1 MRIDLHIHT
10 SPLSA
15 CSYIDPHELVQ
26 EARRL
31 KLDGLCLTEHQVLW
45 DPAEVDKLALEAGIK
60 IFRGNEFTTN
70 QGDILIFGFYED
82 IKELMIIQDLR
93 EAVQSAGGFMIAA
106 HPFRGFKTF
115 GIGQLQ
121 MTVEQAGK
129 RNVFEF
135 VDAVETGNGKLS
147 KDENDMARKVAKKL
161 GLPGTGGSDAHRVDE
176 IATWVTVF
184 EINIANER
192 ELLEELHAGRFR
204 AENRRQKT
212 EDRSQKSEVRGQK
225 TEVRGQKTDER

>member
-15 CSYIDPHELVQ
+15 CSYIDPQELIQ

-31 KLDGLCLTEHQVLW
+31 QLDGICLTEHQVVW
-45 DPAEVDKLALEAGIK
+45 DPDEVDKLAAEAGIR

-70 QGDILIFGFYED
+70 QGDILVFGFYED
-82 IKELMIIQDLR
+82 IKELLIIQELR
-93 EAVQSAGGFMIAA
+93 EKVTAAGGYMIVA

-121 MTVEQAGK
+121 LTVEQACK
-129 RNVFEF
+129 RKVLEF
-135 VDAVETGNGKLS
+135 VDAVEVGNGKLS
-147 KDENDMARKVAKKL
+147 PEENNMARKVAEKL

-176 IATWVTVF
+176 IGTWVTVF
-184 EINIANER
+184 EKEIESEI
-192 ELLEELHAGRFR
+192 ELVQELHAGRFK
-204 AENRRQKT
+204 AVQGA
-212 EDRSQKSEVRGQK
+212 RGS
-225 TEVRGQKTDER
+225 

>member
-10 SPLSA
+10 SPFSA

-26 EARRL
+26 AARRL
-31 KLDGLCLTEHQVLW
+31 KLDGICLTEHQVVW
-45 DPAEVDKLALEAGIK
+45 DPAEVDKLALEAGVK

-70 QGDILIFGFYED
+70 QGDVLVFGFYED
-82 IKELMIIQDLR
+82 IKELMMIQELHQ
-93 EAVQSAGGFMIAA
+93 AVQQAGGFMIAA

-121 MTVEQAGK
+121 MTVEQAGQRK
-129 RNVFEF
+129 VFEF
-135 VDAVETGNGKLS
+135 VDAVEIGNGKLAQ
-147 KDENDMARKVAKKL
+147 DENDMARKVAEKL

-184 EINIANER
+184 EKDIENEIQ
-192 ELLEELHAGRFR
+192 LVEELHGGRFR
-204 AENRRQKT
+204 AEKQR
-212 EDRSQKSEVRGQK
+212 
-225 TEVRGQKTDER
+225 TEVG

>member
-129 RNVFEF
+129 RKVFEF

-184 EINIANER
+184 EKNITNER

-204 AENRRQKT
+204 AENRRQKS
-212 EDRSQKSEVRGQK
+212 EDR
-225 TEVRGQKTDER
+225 

>member
-10 SPLSA
+10 APLSA
-15 CSYIDPHELVQ
+15 CSYIDPQELIQ

-31 KLDGLCLTEHQVLW
+31 NLDGICLTEHQVVW
-45 DPAEVDKLALEAGIK
+45 DPDEVSQMAEAAGIR

-70 QGDILIFGFYED
+70 QGDILVFGYDED
-82 IKELMIIQDLR
+82 IKELLIIQDLR
-93 EAVQSAGGFMIAA
+93 DKVTAAGGYMIAA

-121 MTVEQAGK
+121 MTVDQACK
-129 RNVFEF
+129 RKVLEF

-147 KDENDMARKVAKKL
+147 SDENEMARKVAEKL

-184 EINIANER
+184 EKNIEDEN
-192 ELLEELHAGRFR
+192 ELLQELHAGRFKAVQGAKGEKR
-204 AENRRQKT
+204 D
-212 EDRSQKSEVRGQK
+212 DRESCSGFLP
-225 TEVRGQKTDER
+225 G

>member
-15 CSYIDPHELVQ
+15 CSYIEPHELAR

-31 KLDGLCLTEHQVLW
+31 KLDGICLTEHQVVW
-45 DPAEVDKLALEAGIK
+45 DPVEVDKLAAEAGIQ

-70 QGDILIFGFYED
+70 QGDILVFGFYEE
-82 IKELMIIQDLR
+82 IKELMIIQELR
-93 EAVQSAGGFMIAA
+93 EKVQKAGGYMIAA

-121 MTVEQAGK
+121 MTVEQASRRK
-129 RNVFEF
+129 VFEF
-135 VDAVETGNGKLS
+135 VDAVEIGNGKLAQ
-147 KDENDMARKVAKKL
+147 DENDMAGKVAEKL

-184 EINIANER
+184 ENNIENEIQ
-192 ELLEELHAGRFR
+192 LVQELHAGRFR
-204 AENRRQKT
+204 AENSRMAQ
-212 EDRSQKSEVRGQK
+212 SA
-225 TEVRGQKTDER
+225 